1 MKLFTALLVGI
12 FTAAPAWASLS
23 YTIEAT
29 EQSASSWHFQQLM
42 ASQKGQDVR
51 IHGRLTATRPYS
63 LKGHIDIAA
72 YSPDGHL
79 LAATTTSYIP
89 SLLTYTARR
98 KGGLYFSAD
107 LAGTLPTGSIVKV
120 AFHREQS
127 PDRLSPAH
135 SGNIAR

>member
-1 MKLFTALLVGI
+1 MKLFTVLLVGI
-12 FTAAPAWASLS
+12 LTAAPAWASPS

-29 EQSASSWHFQQLM
+29 KQPASGWHFQQLM
-42 ASQKGQDVR
+42 ASQTDQDVR
-51 IHGRLTATRPYS
+51 IHGRLTANRPYS

-72 YSPDGHL
+72 YSSDGNL

-98 KGGLYFSAD
+98 KGGLYFTAD
-107 LAGTLPTGSIVKV
+107 LAGKLPPDSIVKV

-127 PDRLSPAH
+127 PGRLSPSH